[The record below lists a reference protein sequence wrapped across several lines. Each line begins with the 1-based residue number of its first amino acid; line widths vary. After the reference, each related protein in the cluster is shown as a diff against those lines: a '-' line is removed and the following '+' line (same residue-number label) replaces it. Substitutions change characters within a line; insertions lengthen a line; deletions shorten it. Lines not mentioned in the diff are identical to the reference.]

1 MAIPTLPQ
9 DTDAETLAQTI
20 ERLVIAKRMS
30 YLDAVIYYC
39 AEKDIEPELIAD
51 NLGDKIRGE
60 LANDAQ
66 RLHFIPKFN
75 QLPL

>member
-1 MAIPTLPQ
+1 MVISTLPQ
-9 DTDAETLAQTI
+9 DINAEKLAQTI
-20 ERLVIAKRMS
+20 EHLVIIKRMS

-39 AEKDIEPELIAD
+39 AEKNIEPELIAGS
-51 NLGDKIRGE
+51 LGDKIRGE

-66 RLHFIPKFN
+66 RLHFISRFN

>member
-1 MAIPTLPQ
+1 MVTHTLPQ
-9 DTDAETLAQTI
+9 DTNAEKLAQTI

-39 AEKDIEPELIAD
+39 AEKNVEPELIAG

-66 RLHFIPKFN
+66 RLHFIPKFD

>member
-1 MAIPTLPQ
+1 MVIPTLPQ
-9 DTDAETLAQTI
+9 DTNAEKLAQMI
-20 ERLVIAKRMS
+20 EHLVIAKRMT

-39 AEKDIEPELIAD
+39 AEKNIEPALIAD
-51 NLGDKIRGE
+51 TLGDKIRGE

-66 RLHFIPKFN
+66 RLHFIPKFD